1 MAKKITKREKY
12 EQLKAIPAVAENE
25 MLVEFIDHEIE
36 LLDRKNVTKDG
47 EKKPTAKQ
55 TENEAIKG
63 EILNYME
70 MGTKYTVSA
79 LLEGVSNQPA
89 DMSHHRMV
97 ALLKQL
103 VDGEA
108 LTKTK
113 EKGVTY
119 FALSD

>member
-12 EQLKAIPAVAENE
+12 EMLKALPSVAENE
-25 MLVEFIDHEIE
+25 MLVEFIDHELE
-36 LLDRKNVTKDG
+36 LLDRKNTPKDG
-47 EKKPTAKQ
+47 EVKLTAKQ
-55 TENEAIKG
+55 TENEAVKS
-63 EILNYME
+63 EILDYME

-79 LLEGVSNQPA
+79 LLAGVPNQPE

-103 VDGEA
+103 VDAEA
-108 LTKTK
+108 VTKTK

-119 FALSD
+119 FALTD